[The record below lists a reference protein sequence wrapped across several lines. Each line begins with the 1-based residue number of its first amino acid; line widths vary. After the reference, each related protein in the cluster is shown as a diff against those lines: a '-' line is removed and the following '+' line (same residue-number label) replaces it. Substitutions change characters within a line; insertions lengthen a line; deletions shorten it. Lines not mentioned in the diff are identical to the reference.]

1 MATKGKM
8 IILSAPSG
16 SGKTTLVREVMK
28 DPSLNLAFSVSA
40 TSRPKRPY
48 EEDGVHYYFLTPE
61 AFRRKIREDAFVEWE
76 EVYPGH
82 YYGTLKSEVERLLNE
97 GKNVIFDID
106 VKGGMNIK
114 RMYPGRSI
122 SIFVQAPGLK
132 ELERRLR
139 NRNTETEEKL
149 QMRLA
154 KAREEWQMAPRFD
167 YILTNDDKERAV
179 AELTGLIRS
188 FIQSES
194 NGEQKT

>member
-1 MATKGKM
+1 MVPKGKM

-114 RMYPGRSI
+114 RMYPGRSL

-132 ELERRLR
+132 ELEKRLR
-139 NRNTETEEKL
+139 ERNTETEEKL

-154 KAREEWQMAPRFD
+154 KAREEWQMAPLFD
-167 YILTNDDKERAV
+167 YILINDDKERAV
-179 AELTGLIRS
+179 AELTGLIHS
-188 FIQSES
+188 FIQSDT
-194 NGEQKT
+194 NGKQKT